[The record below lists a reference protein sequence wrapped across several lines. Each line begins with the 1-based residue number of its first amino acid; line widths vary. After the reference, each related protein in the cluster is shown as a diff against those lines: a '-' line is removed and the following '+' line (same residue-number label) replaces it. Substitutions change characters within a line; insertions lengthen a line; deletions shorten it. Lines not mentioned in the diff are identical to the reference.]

1 MELPDFTTSDLDLL
15 AQQVEDAEQ
24 QAAWALRSAAYRAKL
39 AADAEHAY
47 ETAKDWQS
55 YALRECHPL
64 RGPAKRTMLDAG
76 DRFRE
81 LRAAAS
87 AAQERS
93 VALTAYARL
102 LRRQLAVQALLHLKR
117 THGAEL
123 DRLIGPALAIV
134 RPHFLAGSQVPL
146 GEILLDARW
155 GIRGRL
161 HGPTPHWSALD
172 HTVYRYTHWIAAPGF
187 EAALMPL
194 YGYPMHLHRPLM
206 AAVLFTLELQHG
218 RVAMIEPDLDPYVG
232 DSDARLAAA
241 KLRLHE
247 GETAARPPVD
257 EDDDTGGRY
266 GWQGR
271 LVALAEAEGY
281 VTHPDA
287 MSRLDLWLHG
297 DLARR
302 PWWWPRG
309 LPFLRGALE
318 S

>member
-1 MELPDFTTSDLDLL
+1 MELPTPTPTPDLDLL
-15 AQQVEDAEQ
+15 AQQVEDAEH

-47 ETAKDWQS
+47 ETAKEWQS
-55 YALRECHPL
+55 YALRGCHPL

-81 LRAAAS
+81 ARAAAT

-93 VALTAYARL
+93 VALTHYARL
-102 LRRQLAVQALLHLKR
+102 LRRHLAVQALLHLKR

-134 RPHFLAGSQVPL
+134 RPHFLAGAEVPL

-155 GIRGRL
+155 GVHGRL
-161 HGPTPHWSALD
+161 QGPAPRCPALANTP
-172 HTVYRYTHWIAAPGF
+172 YRYTRWIAAPGF
-187 EAALMPL
+187 EAALLPL

-218 RVAMIEPDLDPYVG
+218 RIAMIEPDLDPYTG
-232 DSDARLAAA
+232 DSSLAVT

-257 EDDDTGGRY
+257 EDDETGGRY
-266 GWQGR
+266 GWQRR
-271 LVALAEAEGY
+271 LVELAEAEGY
-281 VTHPDA
+281 VAHPDA
-287 MSRLDLWLHG
+287 ISRIGRWLHP

-302 PWWWPRG
+302 PWWWPS
-309 LPFLRGALE
+309 GAN
-318 S
+318 

>member
-15 AQQVEDAEQ
+15 AQQVGDAEH

-47 ETAKDWQS
+47 ETAKEWQS
-55 YALRECHPL
+55 YAVRECHPL
-64 RGPAKRTMLDAG
+64 RAAAKRTMLDAG

-81 LRAAAS
+81 AHAAAK
-87 AAQERS
+87 AAQDHS
-93 VALTAYARL
+93 VALTHYARL

-117 THGAEL
+117 THGGEL

-134 RPHFLAGSQVPL
+134 RPHFIAGTEVPL

-155 GIRGRL
+155 GVRGRL
-161 HGPTPHWSALD
+161 QGPAARCPALA
-172 HTVYRYTHWIAAPGF
+172 HSPYRYTRWIAAPCF
-187 EAALMPL
+187 EAALLPL

-206 AAVLFTLELQHG
+206 AAILFTLELQHG
-218 RVAMIEPDLDPYVG
+218 RVTMIEPDLDPFVG
-232 DSDARLAAA
+232 DTDAALAVT

-247 GETAARPPVD
+247 GETGARLPAD
-257 EDDDTGGRY
+257 EDDETGGRY
-266 GWQGR
+266 GWQSR

-287 MSRLDLWLHG
+287 MSRLDRWLHPA
-297 DLARR
+297 LARH

-309 LPFLRGALE
+309 E
-318 S
+318 N